1 MNQILEQ
8 AIVRAN
14 PTIFR
19 ELEPRFTDG
28 RYFECSDGWYSI
40 ISEMAQRLESEAVA
54 LGHGRLSVVQ
64 VKEKL
69 GGLRV
74 YLRGDVSARARE
86 WVELAERQ
94 SRQTCEL
101 CSMPGALRRRADSMV
116 RTLCGPCALEASYLI
131 ESTEPPSSRVQ
142 H

>member
-1 MNQILEQ
+1 MNQVLEQ

-28 RYFECSDGWYSI
+28 RYFECSDGWYPI
-40 ISEMAQRLESEAVA
+40 ISELARRLESEAVA
-54 LGHGRLSVVQ
+54 LGPGRLAVVQ
-64 VKEKL
+64 MKEKL

-74 YLRGDVSARARE
+74 YLRGVVSPSARE
-86 WVELAERQ
+86 WVELAEWQ

-101 CSMPGALRRRADSMV
+101 CSMPGTLRKRADYTL
-116 RTLCGPCALEASYLI
+116 RTLCEPCALEASYLI
-131 ESTEPPSSRVQ
+131 ESPEPSNPRVQ